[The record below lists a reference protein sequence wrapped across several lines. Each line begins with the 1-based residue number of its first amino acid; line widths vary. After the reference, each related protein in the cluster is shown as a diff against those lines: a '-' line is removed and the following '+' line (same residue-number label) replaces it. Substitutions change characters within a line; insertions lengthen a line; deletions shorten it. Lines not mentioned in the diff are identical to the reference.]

1 MLKIKSKS
9 LLFLYL
15 IFFYVVA
22 FSMWWA
28 YLLYSKNELSFKE
41 MVDLKTINYAK
52 EHVVNTV
59 KYTDTAEYKN
69 ISDKYN
75 RQKKM
80 ILSEGSFF
88 MIILFFGFLFVRRS
102 LVKELTLSNR
112 QKNFLLSITHEL
124 KSPLASIKL
133 VIQTI
138 MKRDLNEEAKKKFL
152 HNSLYDV
159 ERLESLV
166 ENILIA
172 TKFENDTYGFVK
184 EEIDLSYILQMVQ
197 LKFEAYNKKD
207 IKIEFDIAPQINMM
221 GDKIGIMSVFVN
233 LIENALKYSPEQT
246 TIKVS
251 LVTQESMCVFTVA
264 DEGVGI
270 SNEEKNKIFDK
281 FYRVGNEETR
291 NTKGTGLGL
300 YIVNNIVKY
309 HGGTIKIKDNIP
321 QGTIFIISFNLL
333 N

>member
-1 MLKIKSKS
+1 
-9 LLFLYL
+9 
-15 IFFYVVA
+15 
-22 FSMWWA
+22 MWWA

>member
-1 MLKIKSKS
+1 
-9 LLFLYL
+9 
-15 IFFYVVA
+15 
-22 FSMWWA
+22 MWWA
-28 YLLYSKNELSFKE
+28 YLLYSKNELSFRE
-41 MVDLKTINYAK
+41 MVDLKTINYSK
-52 EHVVNTV
+52 EHAVNTV
-59 KYTDTAEYKN
+59 KYTDTAEFKN

-197 LKFEAYNKKD
+197 LKFETYNKKD
-207 IKIEFDIAPQINMM
+207 IKIEFEIAPQINMM

-251 LVTQESMCVFTVA
+251 LVAQESMCVFTVA

-291 NTKGTGLGL
+291 NAKGTGLGL

>member
-1 MLKIKSKS
+1 
-9 LLFLYL
+9 
-15 IFFYVVA
+15 
-22 FSMWWA
+22 MWWA

-41 MVDLKTINYAK
+41 MVDLKSINHLK
-52 EHVVNTV
+52 EHVRSTE
-59 KYTDTAEYKN
+59 KYVDTTEYK
-69 ISDKYN
+69 ILLEKYN

-88 MIILFFGFLFVRRS
+88 MIILLCGFLFVRKS

-184 EEIDLSYILQMVQ
+184 EEINLSHILQMVQ
-197 LKFEAYNKKD
+197 LKFETYNKKD
-207 IKIEFDIAPQINMM
+207 INIQFDITPEIHIM

-233 LIENALKYSPEQT
+233 IIENALKYSPEHT

-251 LVTQESMCVFTVA
+251 LVTQESNCVFTVA

-270 SNEEKNKIFDK
+270 NNDEKNKIFDK
-281 FYRVGNEETR
+281 FLVKEGGGNC
-291 NTKGTGLGL
+291 NF
-300 YIVNNIVKY
+300 NI
-309 HGGTIKIKDNIP
+309 I
-321 QGTIFIISFNLL
+321 
-333 N
+333 